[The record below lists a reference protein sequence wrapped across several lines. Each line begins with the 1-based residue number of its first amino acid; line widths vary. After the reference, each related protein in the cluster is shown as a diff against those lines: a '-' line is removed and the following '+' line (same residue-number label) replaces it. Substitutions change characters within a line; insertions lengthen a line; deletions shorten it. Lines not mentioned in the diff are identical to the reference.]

1 VRTGYWLVTM
11 STLAHVAVLIVAPAA
26 QLG

>member
-11 STLAHVAVLIVAPAA
+11 STLAHVVVLIVARPR
-26 QLG
+26 LG